1 MSSNRPSDDQQQY
14 HWHNENFIASGER
27 QKLAR
32 ELQEAT
38 AQLLA
43 ALQNRL
49 DELGDLSDG
58 DVAALVAQCNAMVD
72 EIRQEIRALKRG

>member
-1 MSSNRPSDDQQQY
+1 LSSNRPSDDQQQY

-38 AQLLA
+38 AQL
-43 ALQNRL
+43 RL